1 MPTFGDLGVPPALC
15 QAFEAMGYAAPTDV
29 QARAIPV
36 LLAGRDVVLEAQT
49 GSGKT
54 AAFAVPAVLAGSKGA
69 GLRVVV
75 LVPTR
80 ELARQVAEEVRA
92 IGTGSPFRAVAVTG
106 GVQGEQE
113 ERALGGDVRCVVAT
127 PGRLL
132 ALVEEGRLRLDK
144 VDLVVLDEADRMLD
158 MGFQP
163 DVEKVLAAAAGA
175 KQRVLV
181 SATLPRDVLRLA
193 RQHLREF
200 QEVRLAPTATP
211 ASLDHYR
218 LNVFDDQKQDALV
231 ALLRKEAPDRCIVF
245 VRTRDRA
252 DALWRRLKAE
262 GFAVDRLQGEMTHD
276 QRRHVFDLFSRGTTK
291 VLVATDLASRGLDVP
306 EMQLVV
312 NADLPDEDEQYV
324 HRAGRAARMGRPGKV
339 VSFVLPEE
347 KERRLRLEREAGVE
361 FAPYR
366 LEVPKPPP
374 PEPKPPRRAA
384 KARSPRT
391 PPMDRRTPREDLPE
405 SRKGR
410 RNEAGKGAGKR
421 GTGDPP

>member
-1 MPTFGDLGVPPALC
+1 MPTFADLGVPPALC
-15 QAFEAMGYAAPTDV
+15 QAFEEMGYHAPTDV
-29 QARAIPV
+29 QARSIPV
-36 LLAGRDVVLEAQT
+36 LLSGRDALLEAQT

-54 AAFAVPAVLAGSKGA
+54 AAFAVPAVLAGSRGP

-92 IGTGSPFRAVAVTG
+92 IGKGSPFRAVAVTG
-106 GVQGEQE
+106 GVQEEQE
-113 ERALGGDVRCVVAT
+113 ARALGGDVRCVVAT

-132 ALVEEGRLRLDK
+132 ALAEEGRLRLGG
-144 VDLVVLDEADRMLD
+144 VELVVLDESDRMLD

-163 DVEKVLAAAAGA
+163 DVEKVLAAAEGA

-181 SATLPRDVLRLA
+181 SATLPREVMRLA
-193 RQHLREF
+193 RERLRDPV
-200 QEVRLAPTATP
+200 EVRLAPTATP
-211 ASLDHYR
+211 ASLEHFR
-218 LNVFDDQKQDALV
+218 LNVFEDQKEAALV
-231 ALLRKEAPDRCIVF
+231 ALLRAEDPERCIVF

-252 DALWRRLKAE
+252 DAFWRLLKKE

-276 QRRHVFDLFSRGTTK
+276 QRRHVFDLFARGTTR

-339 VSFVLPEE
+339 VS
-347 KERRLRLEREAGVE
+347 
-361 FAPYR
+361 
-366 LEVPKPPP
+366 
-374 PEPKPPRRAA
+374 
-384 KARSPRT
+384 
-391 PPMDRRTPREDLPE
+391 
-405 SRKGR
+405 
-410 RNEAGKGAGKR
+410 
-421 GTGDPP
+421 